1 MEKKTI
7 TMTQEE
13 YKMIQKRIKILEDWI
28 AEKDK
33 IIEKKEAKI
42 TELRIRIGKIH
53 SLTKI

>member
-13 YKMIQKRIKILEDWI
+13 YKMIQKQIKILEDWI